1 VILTL
6 KIGDVYRYKPTG
18 TVGKVMDIREREGA
32 VWALLDYTN
41 LYYDV
46 RNLEPA
52 PESEYRSVSYKETEK
67 DQSIVLQSV
76 EQLQKVV
83 EEVNI
88 DSYTP
93 SGGG

>member
-1 VILTL
+1 M
-6 KIGDVYRYKPTG
+6 DV
-18 TVGKVMDIREREGA
+18 RERHGA

-41 LYYDV
+41 LYYDI

-67 DQSIVLQSV
+67 DQSLAFKSV

>member
-1 VILTL
+1 
-6 KIGDVYRYKPTG
+6 
-18 TVGKVMDIREREGA
+18 MDIREREGA

>member
-1 VILTL
+1 MILTL
-6 KIGDVYRYKPTG
+6 KNGDVYRYKPTG
-18 TVGKVMDIREREGA
+18 TVGKIMDIRERNGA
-32 VWALLDYTN
+32 VWALLDYSN

-46 RNLEPA
+46 QNLETA
-52 PESEYRSVSYKETEK
+52 PESEYRSVSYKERER
-67 DQSIVLQSV
+67 DQSGALRSAEKLQ
-76 EQLQKVV
+76 QAI